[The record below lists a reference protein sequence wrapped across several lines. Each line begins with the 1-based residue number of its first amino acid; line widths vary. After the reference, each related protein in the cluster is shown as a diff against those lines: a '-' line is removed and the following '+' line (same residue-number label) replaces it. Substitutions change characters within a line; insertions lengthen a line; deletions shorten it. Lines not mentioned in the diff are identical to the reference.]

1 MTQPLMLGLLFI
13 GLGLL
18 ASLFPYR
25 FNIFRLKRFARV
37 LVPERF
43 HALVPKVVG
52 SLLTVVGLVF
62 LVLSLT
68 VLRPDPRG
76 LPVHFVNAY
85 GKQLEWVALEYP
97 RDVEVVRGGPVAPGK
112 TCTLY
117 YRPPSFGRL
126 VAAFK
131 RPDFD
136 KSQGGAIPIDVGP
149 RSVGK
154 ITLTIAP
161 DATITVE
168 NGVFGQ

>member
-1 MTQPLMLGLLFI
+1 MTQPLMFGLLFL

-18 ASLFPYR
+18 AWFLPYR

-43 HALVPKVVG
+43 HALVPKIVG
-52 SLLTVVGLVF
+52 TLLIGVGLVF
-62 LVLSLT
+62 VVLSLT

-76 LPVHFVNAY
+76 LPVHFVNSY
-85 GKQLEWVALEYP
+85 GKQLEWVALEWP
-97 RDVEVVRGGPVAPGK
+97 INVEVVRSGPVAPGA

-117 YRPPSFGRL
+117 YRPPVFGRL

-136 KSQGGAIPIDVGP
+136 KSEGGPIPIDVGP

-154 ITLTIAP
+154 IKLTVGP
-161 DATITVE
+161 DAVIMVE
-168 NGVFGQ
+168 DGVFGQ

>member
-1 MTQPLMLGLLFI
+1 MLALLFI

-18 ASLFPYR
+18 GWLLPYR

-43 HALVPKVVG
+43 HTMVPKVVG
-52 SLLTVVGLVF
+52 TLLIGVGLVF
-62 LVLSLT
+62 VVLSMT
-68 VLRPDPRG
+68 VLRSDPRG
-76 LPVHFVNAY
+76 LPVHFVNSY

-97 RDVEVVRGGPVAPGK
+97 INVEVVRSGPLAPGE

-136 KSQGGAIPIDVGP
+136 KSEGGPIPIDVGP
-149 RSVGK
+149 HSVGK
-154 ITLTIAP
+154 ITLTIGP
-161 DATITVE
+161 DAVTIVQ